1 LVSQA
6 EAIKNLIETNWN
18 LTGSLSK
25 TPSDTMK
32 EVVRF
37 FDRPQVLGNEWPKA
51 VEVVKI
57 NLEEEEGVVEHPN
70 FIEISDMYEI
80 TLRYRVKD
88 VSETVFSQALDDI
101 EQMATEVISILD
113 AQFSPTTSTEGY
125 FVTRKRWRKDDHVD
139 QAQPEL
145 KRILSMELTQLK
157 GQDNTVYRGDEAV
170 MIMDVSEMTVDNE
183 PAGDYTYTELRE
195 LSIVEGYNQIP
206 HLTKDT
212 TRGRKIPHYV
222 NGIFSGVFSALLLT
236 KTADLVGA
244 TAETIQQLVKLQT
257 GTGRISQK
265 GEIVMLHQL
274 QNLNSQTNQTKSFM
288 RITEVHRLT
297 TDESL
302 LAYRILGILTQPT
315 EYATI

>member
-1 LVSQA
+1 MVSQA
-6 EAIKNLIETNWN
+6 ETIRDLIESNWA
-18 LTGSLSK
+18 LTGNLSK
-25 TPSDTMK
+25 TPTDSMK
-32 EVVRF
+32 EIVRF

-57 NLEEEEGVVEHPN
+57 NKEEEEGIVEHPN
-70 FIEISDMYEI
+70 FIEISDMYEV

-88 VSETVFSQALDDI
+88 VQSQFDQALTDI
-101 EQMATEVISILD
+101 ELMATELIRILD
-113 AQFSPTTSTEGY
+113 AQFSPSTSTEGY

-145 KRILSMELTQLK
+145 KRILSMELTQLA

-170 MIMDVSEMTVDNE
+170 MIMDVSEMVVDNE
-183 PAGDYTYTELRE
+183 PGGDYTYTELRE
-195 LSIVEGYNQIP
+195 LSIVEGYNQVQK
-206 HLTKDT
+206 LTKDT
-212 TRGRKIPHYV
+212 TRGRKVPHYV
-222 NGIFSGVFSALLLT
+222 NGVFSGVFSALLFT
-236 KTADLVGA
+236 KTADLIGS

-257 GTGRISQK
+257 GSGRISQK

-274 QNLNSQTNQTKSFM
+274 QNLNSETNQTKSFM
-288 RITEVHRLT
+288 RINEVHRLT

-315 EYATI
+315 EYATL